1 MEKKPST
8 TGKAHESRKWGLPG
22 FPVVLM
28 ESLISYL
35 PTLMLCLHARERYK
49 NSSLYSIT
57 STVAPHAEYNKNH
70 ILVSIDLSLKA
81 QNQNFRKTTPNPRGS
96 HQGKAASGRKAL
108 SESKTTNI
116 PPQQNP
122 VPWMH
127 HFEKTFHKFFR
138 LFWQFSSLSFSWRLG
153 KKNWV
158 LLPLK
163 GS

>member
-1 MEKKPST
+1 MEKNPST

-96 HQGKAASGRKAL
+96 HQGKAAWHPLAEKHCLKVKQQTFLHNKILCYGCITLRKLSTNSSGFSDSFPLCL
-108 SESKTTNI
+108 SHGD
-116 PPQQNP
+116 
-122 VPWMH
+122 W
-127 HFEKTFHKFFR
+127 
-138 LFWQFSSLSFSWRLG
+138 G
-153 KKNWV
+153 KKNEFYF
-158 LLPLK
+158 L
-163 GS
+163 